1 MEKKAKN
8 IQINVQVYLARG
20 CWQKGTVLHEIMHS
34 LGFFHEQSRPDR
46 DDEVMIMY
54 ENIQSSE

>member
-8 IQINVQVYLARG
+8 IQTNVQVYLAEG
-20 CWQKGTVLHEIMHS
+20 CWRKGTVLHEIMHS

-46 DDEVMIMY
+46 DAEVMIMY